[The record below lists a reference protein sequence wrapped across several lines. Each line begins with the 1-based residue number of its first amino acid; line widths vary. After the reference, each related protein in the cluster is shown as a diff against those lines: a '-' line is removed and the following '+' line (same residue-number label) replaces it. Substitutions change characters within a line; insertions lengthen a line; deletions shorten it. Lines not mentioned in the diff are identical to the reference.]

1 MLNPPV
7 RADWV
12 STNKDS
18 EFTRYRINLQTG
30 DITAS
35 HFPNQ
40 ATHSVFIEKRSHEQM
55 SSCSLLL
62 FFFF

>member
-7 RADWV
+7 RTDWV

-40 ATHSVFIEKRSHEQM
+40 AKHSVFREKICPPVS
-55 SSCSLLL
+55 
-62 FFFF
+62 F

>member
-1 MLNPPV
+1 MIRSLYLLENMRNPPV

-30 DITAS
+30 AITAS

-40 ATHSVFIEKRSHEQM
+40 ATHSVFREKIYQ
-55 SSCSLLL
+55 
-62 FFFF
+62 